1 MGFQSAKNS
10 CCQPCNIKVPQYR
23 VRTMRTESC
32 VQRRSDL
39 QHALG
44 QVPVILL
51 GDLRAVGGSL
61 KHGRVVVH
69 ILHMDHHCGVVLLQV
84 VRGRQAQL
92 VLSKTIKRT
101 HTPLSD
107 TYMKHSVNWHTPASS
122 VHARQMP
129 GAIYSSTD
137 LYEITRN
144 KLYECS
150 NCNIQ
155 GSGS

>member
-1 MGFQSAKNS
+1 MRKVAA
-10 CCQPCNIKVPQYR
+10 VPQYW

-39 QHALG
+39 QHTLG
-44 QVPVILL
+44 QVAVILL
-51 GDLRAVGGSL
+51 GDLRAVGGTL
-61 KHGRVVVH
+61 KHGWVVVH

-92 VLSKTIKRT
+92 VLSKTIKCT

-107 TYMKHSVNWHTPASS
+107 TCMKHSVNWYTPASL
-122 VHARQMP
+122 VYAWQVP
-129 GAIYSSTD
+129 GAIYLSHD

-144 KLYECS
+144 
-150 NCNIQ
+150 
-155 GSGS
+155 